1 MKARRDR
8 ALRTLYLI
16 LIACA
21 TLPASLFLYASW
33 ANYSSAF
40 EVADEDISR
49 ALDIAAGHAQAVLQ
63 SVDVTMNSVEQ
74 ITRGRSP
81 ESLRS
86 EESELNA
93 RLKEMRA
100 AIPDIE
106 SIWLFDAAG
115 RPIASSLLIPVPP
128 GLDVSAR
135 DFFVSQRDVGAPLFV
150 GEVFSPSITTRNIFA
165 VSKRRIDGTGNF
177 SGVTEVSIQ
186 PAAFESFFAGIARG
200 TSSSLALIREDGSLL
215 ARFPVPASVGIKLDA
230 SSGFEGLISQAPQGG
245 RYTSVSAIDK
255 VERRFATRKL
265 TGFPI
270 YVTASLTTA
279 DIRHGWVALMASH
292 LIFGVPA
299 TLLLIALVLV
309 AMGRTRAFYA
319 EAERREVLEANLRQS
334 QKMDAIGQLTGG
346 IAHDFN
352 NLLTIIIGNLQMAL
366 RREHDSKLQG
376 WISNAMAGAERA
388 AALTK
393 RLLAFSR
400 SQPLDPRPLDVNR
413 LVAASSELLNR
424 TLGEKISIET
434 VGSAGLW
441 QTEVDAAELE
451 SSIINLAINARD
463 AMPDGGKLTIETG
476 NAFLDE
482 RYCEAFQ
489 DLTPGQYVMISVT
502 DTGCGMPKEVA
513 EKATEPFFTTKPTG
527 QGTGLGLSQ
536 VYGFIKQ
543 SGGHLRIDSEP
554 GEGTTVKIYLPRSRT
569 RGPELA
575 PSSAGASSRLE
586 EGSGETILVVE
597 DDADV
602 RTYVVEALNGVG
614 YRVLEAA
621 DAEAALAILA
631 ADAEIRLMLTDVVM
645 PGMNGRALADA
656 AKQSHPGVKMLFMTG
671 YSRNA
676 IVHQGRLD
684 PGVALIQKPFSQDLL
699 ASRIR
704 TILDT
709 EPASE
714 ESTQAK

>member
-8 ALRTLYLI
+8 ALRTLYLV

-21 TLPASLFLYASW
+21 TLPASLYLYASW
-33 ANYSSAF
+33 ANYNSAF
-40 EVADEDISR
+40 ELADEDISR
-49 ALDIAAGHAQAVLQ
+49 ALDIAAGHAQAVFQ

-74 ITRGRSP
+74 ITRGRSS

-106 SIWLFDAAG
+106 SIWLFDATG
-115 RPIASSLLIPVPP
+115 YPIASSLLIPVPP
-128 GLDVSAR
+128 DLDTSTR
-135 DFFVSQRDVGAPLFV
+135 DFFVSQRDVGAPFFV
-150 GEVFSPSITTRNIFA
+150 GEVFSPTITTRNIFS
-165 VSKRRIDGTGNF
+165 VSKRRIDSTGKF

-200 TSSSLALIREDGSLL
+200 TSASLALIREDGSLL
-215 ARFPVPASVGIKLDA
+215 ARFPVPASVGIKLD
-230 SSGFEGLISQAPQGG
+230 STSGFEGLISHAPQGG
-245 RYTSVSAIDK
+245 RYTAVSGIDK

-265 TGFPI
+265 AAFPI
-270 YVTASLTTA
+270 YVTASLATT
-279 DIRHGWVALMASH
+279 DIRHGWVVLMASH

-299 TLLLIALVLV
+299 TLLLIVLVLV
-309 AMGRTRAFYA
+309 AMGRTKAFYA
-319 EAERREVLEANLRQS
+319 ETERREALEANLRQS

-376 WISNAMAGAERA
+376 WITNAMTGAERA

-424 TLGEKISIET
+424 TLGEKVSIET

-536 VYGFIKQ
+536 VYGFVKQ
-543 SGGHLRIDSEP
+543 SGGHLRIYSEP
-554 GEGTTVKIYLPRSRT
+554 GEGTTVKIYLPRSGA
-569 RGPELA
+569 RGPDLV
-575 PSSAGASSRLE
+575 PSNASLRLE

-602 RTYVVEALNGVG
+602 RAYVVEALNGVG

-621 DAEAALAILA
+621 DAEAALRILA

-656 AKQSHPGVKMLFMTG
+656 ARQSHPGVRMLFMTG

-684 PGVALIQKPFSQDLL
+684 PGVALIQKPFSQASL
-699 ASRIR
+699 AARIR
-704 TILDT
+704 TILDS

-714 ESTQAK
+714 ESA